1 MLNSI
6 ENGRFDVKFLDAAL
20 TRLGV
25 SQAIDAQPIMSKI
38 PIKYVIT
45 SPLRRTLE
53 TTRIIFANHP
63 NKEQI
68 LIIVNPIILECM
80 EDPGDIPNWTL
91 KTWKP
96 KYDDCGL
103 NYDFSMMS
111 KINLGLY
118 FLENF
123 DYEAKEAI
131 ANRIKMEGE
140 QKYPEVIS
148 NMMNERRRTKPKHYR
163 RIESYENVRRR
174 AKIFLDWIKKFAE
187 EKHVKLNEI
196 AVVTHSKFI
205 RWTPNRST

>member
-1 MLNSI
+1 MDADNSLWFI
-6 ENGRFDVKFLDAAL
+6 RHACSMFNLWIKWSKGITKESELLPDELEFVKSINGRFDVKFLDAAL

-103 NYDFSMMS
+103 NYDFRMMS
-111 KINLGLY
+111 KIN
-118 FLENF
+118 
-123 DYEAKEAI
+123 
-131 ANRIKMEGE
+131 
-140 QKYPEVIS
+140 
-148 NMMNERRRTKPKHYR
+148 
-163 RIESYENVRRR
+163 
-174 AKIFLDWIKKFAE
+174 
-187 EKHVKLNEI
+187 
-196 AVVTHSKFI
+196 
-205 RWTPNRST
+205 